1 MLKKIFSIF
10 IIICSFSVAYAQKI
24 TISQIVSSAMRDI
37 KLSANQQNLAFNQS
51 LNYKLPLLRKVDVRL
66 GTNGNLTADT
76 LDGGLINED
85 YFALM
90 LSTNNFKE
98 MRLQRAIKQAQ
109 SNIYTAENQ
118 YFSNQILYERYQAIA
133 TIFHAKTL
141 SAERARLQKL
151 LQDKEEVLRLSL
163 EQGLN
168 IRFKDIM
175 DTETD
180 KTMLANAL
188 LEFENNITLQEQRV
202 RQFLNLDKNQILDID
217 FQDFINPNMIELNVK
232 SILKDSNFL
241 HPIIAFRQ
249 KQAEFSAAEYRL
261 ENAQNRQIFNFIQ
274 FGYNYLNYNPLP
286 LKRFNPSNDIAVRL
300 GLTVPLPANNNLKR
314 AQTALKQKEDEQNT
328 ILAQAQQSKSIDI
341 QYVKI
346 ENILKS
352 LRLNEQNRKESLITK
367 ALKSD
372 KILSQL
378 AANEILD
385 LKIADLK
392 SSLKQ
397 FELQSELCNEYLRF
411 LELTGAFAREKEKNF
426 LINIPNNESR
436 F

>member
-1 MLKKIFSIF
+1 MFKKIFFIF
-10 IIICSFSVAYAQKI
+10 LIIVSFSAAYAQKI
-24 TISQIVSSAMRDI
+24 TITQVVSSAMRDV
-37 KLSANQQNLAFNQS
+37 KLSVNQQNLAFNQG
-51 LNYKLPLLRKVDVRL
+51 LNYKLPLLRKVDVRV

-85 YFALM
+85 YFALV

-98 MRLQRAIKQAQ
+98 MRLQRALKEAQ
-109 SNIYTAENQ
+109 SNIYTTENQ
-118 YFSNQILYERYQAIA
+118 YIVNQILYERYQTIA
-133 TIFHAKTL
+133 TIFHTKTL
-141 SAERARLQKL
+141 SIERAKLQKL
-151 LQDKEEVLRLSL
+151 LQEKEQVLRLSL

-175 DTETD
+175 DTEAD
-180 KTMLANAL
+180 KTVLANAL
-188 LEFENNITLQEQRV
+188 LDYENNIALQEQRI
-202 RQFLNLDKNQILDID
+202 RQFLNFDANQPLDFD
-217 FQDFINPNMIELNVK
+217 FQDFINQNSIELMVK
-232 SILKDSNFL
+232 SIKKDSNFV

-261 ENAQNRQIFNFIQ
+261 ENAQNRQIFNFVQ
-274 FGYNYLNYNPLP
+274 FGYNYLNYEPIA
-286 LKRFNPSNDIAVRL
+286 LKRFNPSNDIAIRL

-328 ILAQAQQSKSIDI
+328 ILAQAQQTKSIDI

-352 LRLNEQNRKESLITK
+352 LRLNEQNRNESLITK

-378 AANEILD
+378 AATEVLD
-385 LKIADLK
+385 LKIGDLK

-397 FELQSELCNEYLRF
+397 LELQTELTNEYLRF

-426 LINIPNNESR
+426 LGN
-436 F
+436 

>member
-1 MLKKIFSIF
+1 MYMLKKTFFIFSI
-10 IIICSFSVAYAQKI
+10 IYSLSDAYAQKI
-24 TISQIVSSAMRDI
+24 TISQVVSSAMRDA
-37 KLSANQQNLAFNQS
+37 KLSVNQQNLSFNQG
-51 LNYKLPLLRKVDVRL
+51 LNYKLPLLRKVDVRV

-76 LDGGLINED
+76 LDGGLVNED
-85 YFALM
+85 YFALV

-98 MRLQRAIKQAQ
+98 MRLQRALQQAQ
-109 SNIYTAENQ
+109 SNIYIAENQ
-118 YFSNQILYERYQAIA
+118 YLSNQIIYERYQTIA

-141 SAERARLQKL
+141 SEARFKLQQL
-151 LQDKEEVLRLSL
+151 LQDKEQILRLSL

-180 KTMLANAL
+180 KTALANAL
-188 LEFENNITLQEQRV
+188 LDYENNIVIQEQRI
-202 RQFLNLDKNQILDID
+202 RQFLNLNKNQTLDFD
-217 FQDFINPNMIELNVK
+217 FQDFINPNSIELNVK
-232 SILKDSNFL
+232 SIKKDSNFL

-261 ENAQNRQIFNFIQ
+261 ENAQNRQIFNFLQ
-274 FGYNYLNYNPLP
+274 FGYNYLNYAPTP

-352 LRLNEQNRKESLITK
+352 LRLNEQNSKESLITK

-378 AANEILD
+378 TANEILD
-385 LKIADLK
+385 LKITALK
-392 SSLKQ
+392 MSLKQ
-397 FELQSELCNEYLRF
+397 IELQSELSNEYLRF
-411 LELTGAFAREKEKNF
+411 LELTGAFVREKEKNF
-426 LINIPNNESR
+426 LGN